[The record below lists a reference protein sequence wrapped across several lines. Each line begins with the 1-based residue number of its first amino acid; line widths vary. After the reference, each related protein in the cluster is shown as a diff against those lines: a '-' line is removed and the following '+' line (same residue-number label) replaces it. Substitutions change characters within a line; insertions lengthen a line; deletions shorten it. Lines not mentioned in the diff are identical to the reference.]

1 MQRTSVVVAA
11 CVWAAW
17 PLTGCGIFRDA
28 PQEDAQDEAVLTEI
42 EAPDPA
48 EPAQTYQQRLLADAD
63 AAKDAGEYEA
73 ALALFI
79 EILADNP
86 TLTTAYLG
94 IGDIY
99 LLQKNYAGAEPA
111 FARAARLGPRNFDAQ
126 YGHALALQMLNR
138 FVEAVKAYRRALT
151 IRPESV
157 RANLNLATTYLQMG
171 EPRPALIFAE
181 KVVELDPANGPAR
194 ANLGA
199 VYEQIERYGDAV
211 MQYESAVELMEP
223 TPPLLMNL
231 INVLAKESLYLEAKN
246 TAEFLVKLQPSANAL
261 ERLGWSNFRLGEYDK
276 SIDAYRMAV
285 QLDPGHWPSLN
296 GVGVNA
302 LNAWLLSNKRDVR
315 AAREAKRALQ
325 RSLQANADQPKI
337 VRLLSQ
343 YQL

>member
-1 MQRTSVVVAA
+1 MQRTSVAMAA
-11 CVWAAW
+11 CLWTAW
-17 PLTGCGIFRDA
+17 PLTGCGLFRGA

-48 EPAQTYQQRLLADAD
+48 EPAQSFQQRLLADAD

-151 IRPESV
+151 LRPESV

-261 ERLGWSNFRLGEYDK
+261 ERLGWSNFRLGEYDR
-276 SIDAYRMAV
+276 SLDAYRSAV
-285 QLDPGHWPSLN
+285 EIDPGHWPSLN
-296 GVGVNA
+296 GVAVNA
-302 LNAWLLSNKRDVR
+302 LNAWLLNDKRDE
-315 AAREAKRALQ
+315 AAATEARDAFR
-325 RSLQANADQPKI
+325 RSLRVNPDQPRVI
-337 VRLLSQ
+337 ILLSK
-343 YQL
+343 YGL